1 VSAAIAGDAVPDC
14 GDAPEL
20 FAVDMDQLAGPL
32 PLVAHH
38 CRLGLERGELAQT
51 QAAQNDADRGDRH
64 GQLAGDRRATHPPLP
79 QALDLADPLSTNAM
93 LALMRGRAAVGQRR
107 GAAAAV
113 ARQPAIA
120 LPLRNPGR
128 VGGIDYPPT
137 LLGDP
142 PHQQVSTLR
151 RQPRILVNVHPG
163 DPPIRS
169 GCPNPQP
176 DRASPDEQ
184 PS

>member
-1 VSAAIAGDAVPDC
+1 MRCPDR
-14 GDAPEL
+14 GDAPEP
-20 FAVDMDQLAGPL
+20 FGVDMDQLAGPL

-38 CRLGLERGELAQT
+38 CRLGLEPGELAQT

-64 GQLAGDRRATHPPLP
+64 GQLSCNRRAAHPLLP
-79 QALDLADPLSTNAM
+79 QALDFADPVSTNAM
-93 LALMRGRAAVGQRR
+93 LALVRGRAAVGQCT
-107 GAAAAV
+107 GGAAAV

-120 LPLRNPGR
+120 LPHRNPGR

-142 PHQQVSTLR
+142 PHQQDSTLQ

-169 GCPNPQP
+169 VCVPTHNLTGLPRMNNLH
-176 DRASPDEQ
+176 SNY
-184 PS
+184 S